1 MKDALGRYR
10 INVVAELTGIP
21 AATLRAWE
29 RRYGVPT
36 PARTAAAYRL
46 YTDSDVTELKR
57 LRDLCASGMAIA
69 EAARL
74 VRLDRDRSPVVVPVA
89 ELDLSAACE
98 VAVERIVDAVC
109 DFDPEVVG
117 REVAR
122 ALYVGSAQEVFDKV
136 LAPSLR
142 RIGDLWHEGR
152 ISIAQEHLASGIIE
166 DAARSLARLVQPSE
180 PRWRVLLAC
189 VADEDHVIGLHG
201 VAIHIAGWG
210 IRSIDLGARTPP
222 QAVAD
227 AAQRLAPDGVGLSM
241 TLMHDVAHGA
251 ALIDAYAA
259 ACAGRPWFVGGAG
272 VAPLADHIRARR
284 GVALVG
290 SLDDHRALVERALQ
304 RD

>member
-74 VRLDRDRSPVVVPVA
+74 VRADRDRPAPAVPAPEV
-89 ELDLSAACE
+89 DLPAAFE
-98 VAVERIVDAVC
+98 VAVERIVDAVFN
-109 DFDPEVVG
+109 FDPEAIA
-117 REVAR
+117 REVSR
-122 ALYVGSAQEVFDKV
+122 GTYLGSAEDVFDKV

-142 RIGDLWHEGR
+142 RVGDLWHEGR
-152 ISIAQEHLASGIIE
+152 ISVAQEHLTSGIIE
-166 DAARSLARLVQPSE
+166 DSARALARLVQPSE

-189 VADEDHVIGLHG
+189 VEDEDHVIGLHG
-201 VAIHIAGWG
+201 VAIRIAGWG
-210 IRSIDLGARTPP
+210 IRSVDLGARTPP

-227 AAQRLAPDGVGLSM
+227 AVQRLAPDGVALSM
-241 TLMHDVAHGA
+241 TVMHEA
-251 ALIDAYAA
+251 ASRAAMIDAYAA
-259 ACAGRPWFVGGAG
+259 ACVGRPWFVGGAG
-272 VAPLADHIRARR
+272 VAPLADYIRARR

-290 SLDDHRALVERALQ
+290 SLADHRAAVERALGG
-304 RD
+304 D